1 MFDVIVN
8 VNAGKGNAKAALALT
23 KKMFDERKVEYRV
36 HETKTLKEATELV
49 KNLTTE
55 GCNLVVLGGDGTFN
69 GVLNAVVN
77 FEKTTIGFVPCG
89 SGNDYVRC
97 TDIPTDTK
105 EALERILEGKV
116 GYTDFIEMG
125 TKRCL
130 NVAGGGMDTDTLTT
144 YYKMKIKGKVGY
156 YLSLLIVLAKL
167 NFHKVR
173 ISIDGGEAAEK
184 TVFMIGVANGKYIGG
199 GMPISPNS
207 DVNDG
212 KLNVVI
218 VNELKRSQV
227 FTALKHFLQG
237 GKHINDPYTEEY
249 LCDSVKL
256 EMLDECKV
264 QADGEILDEK
274 VLECKIMHDTLRI
287 FVK

>member
-55 GCNLVVLGGDGTFN
+55 GCNLVVLGGDGTVN

-105 EALERILEGKV
+105 AAVERILAGKI

-184 TVFMIGVANGKYIGG
+184 TVFMIGIANGKYIGG

-218 VNELKRSQV
+218 VNELKRSKV
-227 FTALKHFLQG
+227 LAALLKFTKGA
-237 GKHINDPYTEEY
+237 HINEPFTEEY

-256 EMLDECKV
+256 EMLDDCKV

>member
-1 MFDVIVN
+1 MLDVIVN
-8 VNAGKGNAKAALALT
+8 VNAGKGNAKAALVQA
-23 KKMFDERKVEYRV
+23 KKMFDERGVEYRV
-36 HETKTLKEATELV
+36 HETKTVEEANELI
-49 KNLTTE
+49 KDLTTE
-55 GCNLVVLGGDGTFN
+55 GTNLVVLGGDGTFN
-69 GVLNAVVN
+69 GVLNAIVD
-77 FEKTTIGFVPCG
+77 FEKTTVGFVPCG

-105 EALERILEGKV
+105 EALERILAGKV
-116 GYTDFIEMG
+116 GYTDFIDMG

-184 TVFMIGVANGKYIGG
+184 TVFMIGIANGKYIGG

-207 DVNDG
+207 AVNDG

-218 VNELKRSQV
+218 VNEIKRSKV
-227 FTALKHFLQG
+227 LDALLKFKK
-237 GKHINDPYTEEY
+237 GKHIDEPFVEEY

-264 QADGEILDEK
+264 QADGEILDERA
-274 VLECKIMHDTLRI
+274 LECKVMHDTLRI
-287 FVK
+287 FVQ

>member
-8 VNAGKGNAKAALALT
+8 INAGNGKAKLALAQT
-23 KKMFDERKVEYRV
+23 KKLFDERGAQYRV
-36 HETKTLKEATELV
+36 HETKTVEEANELI

-55 GCNLVVLGGDGTFN
+55 GTDLVVLGGDGTFN
-69 GVLNAVVN
+69 SVLNSIVN
-77 FEKTTIGFVPCG
+77 FEKTTVGFVPCG

-105 EALERILEGKV
+105 QALERILAGKV

-167 NFHKVR
+167 KFHKVR

-184 TVFMIGVANGKYIGG
+184 TVFMIGIANGKYIGG

-207 DVNDG
+207 SVNDG

-218 VNELKRSQV
+218 VNEIKRSKV
-227 FTALKHFLQG
+227 LGALLKFTKGA
-237 GKHINDPYTEEY
+237 HIKEPFTEEY

-256 EMLDECKV
+256 EMLDDCKV

-274 VLECKIMHDTLRI
+274 VLECKVMHDTLRV
-287 FVK
+287 FVG